1 MVHWREP
8 RIAYPLRQRPSRMRP
23 ARIGANPLGGRPP
36 RLRPDIAA
44 AQRDGHAGI
53 ELRQSVEDHATKQ
66 SGIQARRPRRSAQ
79 QLPAALGRPAP
90 GPLPEKA
97 LGRLSRRLPES
108 GFRIFL
114 LHFCNATV
122 LEKRIGCNPGF
133 APRPRTWSPS
143 KISPPPGGF
152 VRPLKPIE
160 LMPRE
165 VYLRTMI
172 GAIEAVRPA
181 RRGILPTFS
190 AWFLSRF
197 LTEVPI
203 GDLAAVHEHGIGACS
218 QTIDQF
224 GQEIDAVGD
233 T

>member
-1 MVHWREP
+1 
-8 RIAYPLRQRPSRMRP
+8 
-23 ARIGANPLGGRPP
+23 
-36 RLRPDIAA
+36 
-44 AQRDGHAGI
+44 
-53 ELRQSVEDHATKQ
+53 
-66 SGIQARRPRRSAQ
+66 
-79 QLPAALGRPAP
+79 
-90 GPLPEKA
+90 
-97 LGRLSRRLPES
+97 
-108 GFRIFL
+108 
-114 LHFCNATV
+114 
-122 LEKRIGCNPGF
+122 
-133 APRPRTWSPS
+133 
-143 KISPPPGGF
+143 